1 MNKRDLLIDLT
12 PLLDVILILLFM
24 VLMNQSQVH
33 QEEVSQLE
41 NQLENLQSSQTPR
54 SNAEKNWQTAYRES
68 IGKVSIVYRLTSGNP
83 HYEMITEDQS
93 TLNLNSFEEMKQ
105 ELISLIAKMET
116 TVIIVNLTYNPDQIY
131 YQEFQKVQQLM
142 TRLSDITNKT
152 IIISQERI

>member
-24 VLMNQSQVH
+24 VLMNQNQVH

-41 NQLENLQSSQTPR
+41 NQLENLQSSQTPL

-93 TLNLNSFEEMKQ
+93 TLSLNSFEEMKQ

-152 IIISQERI
+152 IIVNQERI